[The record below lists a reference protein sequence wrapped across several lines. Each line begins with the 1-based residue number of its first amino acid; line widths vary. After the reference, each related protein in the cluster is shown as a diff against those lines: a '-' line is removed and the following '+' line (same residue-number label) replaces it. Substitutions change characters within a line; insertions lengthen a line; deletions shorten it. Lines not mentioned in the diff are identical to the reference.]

1 MEIPGRK
8 RCISKMQGLVCHKTR
23 SLKGCAL
30 SLPSMA
36 EDLVNVHCSARG
48 LCAKKNQY
56 RLTNLGNFLQDI
68 FTDETH
74 AEITNGS
81 GEYDSI

>member
-1 MEIPGRK
+1 MYTAVQE
-8 RCISKMQGLVCHKTR
+8 VCV
-23 SLKGCAL
+23 
-30 SLPSMA
+30 P
-36 EDLVNVHCSARG
+36 
-48 LCAKKNQY
+48 KKNQY